1 MISLADIGQVFSGL
15 SGKSAED
22 FGNGERYITYLNVYQ
37 NDIIDDSAVGYV
49 SIQDGED
56 QNMVSYGDIL
66 FTLSSETANEVGITS
81 VYLSNKKDKYL
92 NSFCFGYRLNDFQ
105 TLNPEYLPYCFSST
119 RFRKHILPF
128 AQGSTRY
135 NLHKVDFIK
144 SKFRVPTITN
154 QKAIANIMS
163 THNRKLTTDKHLL
176 VRYQEQKSYLLQK
189 LFI

>member
-1 MISLADIGQVFSGL
+1 MADIGETYSGL

-22 FGNGERYITYLNVYQ
+22 FGRGEPYITYLNVYQ
-37 NDIIDDSAVGYV
+37 NDIINESMVGFV
-49 SIQDGED
+49 VIQDDEN
-56 QNMVSYGDIL
+56 QNKVKYGDML
-66 FTLSSETANEVGITS
+66 FTLSSETANEVGVVS
-81 VYLSNKKDKYL
+81 VYLNNNNDKYL

-135 NLHKVDFIK
+135 NLQKADFIK
-144 SKFRVPTITN
+144 SKFHVPTMPN
-154 QKAIANIMS
+154 QKLIANIMYAYN
-163 THNRKLTTDKHLL
+163 TKLNIERNLLTKHS
-176 VRYQEQKSYLLQK
+176 EQKSYLLQQ